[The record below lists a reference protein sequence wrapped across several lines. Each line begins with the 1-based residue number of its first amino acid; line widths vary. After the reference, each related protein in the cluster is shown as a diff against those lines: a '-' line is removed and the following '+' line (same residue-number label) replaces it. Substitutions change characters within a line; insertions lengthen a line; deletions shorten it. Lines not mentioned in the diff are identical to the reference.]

1 MPTHYQA
8 ASEPSQFAK
17 RFGISFRPQ
26 NAIVRPGEQGM
37 FVRRPRAD
45 RTGHAAMARFEI
57 APGRWGLI
65 PLFSKDGLD
74 PFTSE
79 ARSETASAERNFY
92 QPWKRGHRCVVLADA
107 VFQDDDSEDSVVR
120 VSRVDG
126 EPLALAGLWNGWRS
140 PAGECVESFAL
151 LTFGAP
157 ERPEQRRA
165 AILRD
170 AWIDDWL
177 DCPVEETA
185 AYLRPYAD
193 DKLLRQ
199 TLPAEPQADLGRP
212 GDGLGR

>member
-8 ASEPSQFAK
+8 ASEPLHFAQ
-17 RFGISFRPQ
+17 RFGLAFQPQ
-26 NAIVRPGEQGM
+26 ASIVRPGQQGL

-45 RTGHAAMARFEI
+45 GEAQDSLARCQI
-57 APGRWGLI
+57 ATGRWGLI
-65 PLFSKDGLD
+65 PLFSKDGQDLH
-74 PFTSE
+74 THE
-79 ARSETASAERNFY
+79 ARGETAFAERNFY

-107 VFQDDDSEDSVVR
+107 LFQDADSEGQTVR
-120 VSRVDG
+120 VSRTDG
-126 EPLALAGLWNGWRS
+126 QPLALAGLWNGWRS

-157 ERPEQRRA
+157 GRPEQRRT

-177 DCPVEETA
+177 HCPVEETA

-193 DKLLRQ
+193 DKLQRH
-199 TLPAEPQADLGRP
+199 TLPAAAGRAAA
-212 GDGLGR
+212 